1 MRNPAV
7 LLSLAF
13 MLALGGC
20 SGGAVRTTSDHS
32 HLYTHGTFVYLTS
45 GRDTRVVVRGNPFN
59 MDRKA
64 FEKAVTDAMQGQ
76 HFGPR
81 TNFTTGPSETARTD
95 IRVVMLFNGPE
106 TVLAH
111 QLCEAPEKYGSVK
124 EGDGLH
130 VTAAFCSDNYP
141 LTEVYAWAGAVPG
154 VESPTFARLVAQ
166 TTMDLF
172 PLVRD
177 DLLDKDRDRQIVD

>member
-1 MRNPAV
+1 MRNFAFLISV
-7 LLSLAF
+7 AF
-13 MLALGGC
+13 MLVLGGC
-20 SGGAVRTTSDHS
+20 SGGAVMSVSDHAS
-32 HLYTHGTFVYLTS
+32 IYTFGEFVYLTS
-45 GRDTRVVVRGNPFN
+45 GRDTRVVVRGNPLN

-95 IRVVMLFNGPE
+95 IRVVMLFNGSQ

-111 QLCEAPEKYGSVK
+111 QLCEAPENYGSVK

-130 VTAAFCSDNYP
+130 VTAAFCSDDYP
-141 LTEVYAWAGAVPG
+141 LTEVYAWAGSVPG

-166 TTMDLF
+166 TTLELF
-172 PLVRD
+172 PLVD
-177 DLLDKDRDRQIVD
+177 DDILDKNRFVP

>member
-1 MRNPAV
+1 MLNSAV
-7 LLSLAF
+7 WLSTAF
-13 MLALGGC
+13 MLVLGAC
-20 SGGAVRTTSDHS
+20 SGAAVKTVSDHTL
-32 HLYTHGTFVYLTS
+32 LYTHGEFVYLTS
-45 GRDTRVVVRGNPFN
+45 GRDTRVVVRGNPFD

-81 TNFTTGPSETARTD
+81 TNFTTGPSETARRD
-95 IRVVMLFNGPE
+95 IKVVMLFNGPG

-111 QLCEAPEKYGSVK
+111 ELCEAPGKFGSVQDAK
-124 EGDGLH
+124 ELH
-130 VTAAFCSDNYP
+130 VTAAFCSDGHP
-141 LTEVYAWAGAVPG
+141 LTEVYAWAGAVTG

-172 PLVRD
+172 PLVD
-177 DLLDKDRDRQIVD
+177 DALDDDDRRHRFFH